1 MDSCTRKVKVILRN
15 TVTRYTGIHKNHLV
29 PEILVL
35 LYTGNLP
42 CQVMKHKKWRKKMIQ
57 RILYEHV
64 LIAGKSLLTT
74 SASSYASADTTLLA
88 LTISKIASTA
98 SL

>member
-1 MDSCTRKVKVILRN
+1 MDSCTRKFKVILRN

-42 CQVMKHKKWRKKMIQ
+42 CQDQITTLSKKKHKRQIRK
-57 RILYEHV
+57 ILYEHAQ
-64 LIAGKSLLTT
+64 IAAK
-74 SASSYASADTTLLA
+74 D
-88 LTISKIASTA
+88 
-98 SL
+98 

>member
-1 MDSCTRKVKVILRN
+1 MDSCTRKFKVILRN

-42 CQVMKHKKWRKKMIQ
+42 CQDQITTLSKKKHKRQIRK
-57 RILYEHV
+57 ILYEHV
-64 LIAGKSLLTT
+64 QIAAK
-74 SASSYASADTTLLA
+74 D
-88 LTISKIASTA
+88 
-98 SL
+98 